1 AASREALQ
9 SLPHPRPVPARRW
22 RDRRRCRPTAGPWAR
37 RGRPG
42 RPWPAP
48 LPSCGCPP
56 VRPPCSSA
64 LSASGNCL
72 EIFREF
78 GTKVC
83 LTAFI
88 SLPDRGPCTFGTRP
102 GGAFQRLCPRDD
114 APHLVHFA
122 VAVKDDIDARCKDGR
137 GLCREIPRKR
147 LHGGIV
153 ADQQA

>member
-1 AASREALQ
+1 MATARSPWEALAC
-9 SLPHPRPVPARRW
+9 PAAVLW
-22 RDRRRCRPTAGPWAR
+22 LSAGSATLFLC
-37 RGRPG
+37 
-42 RPWPAP
+42 PA
-48 LPSCGCPP
+48 
-56 VRPPCSSA
+56 
-64 LSASGNCL
+64 ASGNCL

-88 SLPDRGPCTFGTRP
+88 RLPDRGQCTFGTRP

-153 ADQQA
+153 ADQ